1 MMNFGGAHKHS
12 VCDRWTSVSFGEGK
26 LLELI
31 LVDSPHLTQCR
42 AATGWIRFLG
52 LDWGSLCWK
61 WVMSFSVLGG
71 AVTQRAWRLISYGK
85 KRVDQKMEL

>member
-1 MMNFGGAHKHS
+1 M
-12 VCDRWTSVSFGEGK
+12 
-26 LLELI
+26 ELI
-31 LVDSPHLTQCR
+31 LVDSPHLTQCW
-42 AATGWIRFLG
+42 AATGWIRFLA

-85 KRVDQKMEL
+85 KRVDGSENETLINSWGLLWIR